1 MKNEGLSSGTSHRRG
16 ETLTAKT
23 WEAVPVIHY
32 IRTRGRL
39 PFRRGW
45 VTVMVL

>member
-1 MKNEGLSSGTSHRRG
+1 MRTKGLSSGMSHG
-16 ETLTAKT
+16 LGKSADAKT

-45 VTVMVL
+45 VTVVVL